1 MRCNKYTILE
11 KVGLTLLIIGSLLAI
26 ITILIAAFITNIAL
40 GTIILGL
47 LMAIVGAIILREK

>member
-1 MRCNKYTILE
+1 MKHNKYTTIE

-47 LMAIVGAIILREK
+47 LIAIAGAIILREE